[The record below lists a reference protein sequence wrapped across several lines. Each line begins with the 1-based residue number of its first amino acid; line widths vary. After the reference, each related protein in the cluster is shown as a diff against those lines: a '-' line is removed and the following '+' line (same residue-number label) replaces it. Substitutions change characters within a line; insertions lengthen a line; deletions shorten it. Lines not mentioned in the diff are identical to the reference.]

1 VISCDE
7 ALEAAML
14 QAAGDID
21 LVTRGRLE
29 SHLLA
34 CAACGE
40 EAGRIRRTIQLM
52 RAGEAP
58 DPGAGYWRTFDARL
72 RGRILRERSIRGW
85 RTVASLAAAAAIAV
99 LGLWVWTAAH
109 RGASATAVTG
119 ASSAVRADEPP
130 DTAEAR
136 LEEAIDRLARQEQG
150 ERSFETVLDEVL
162 PTTSTGYEADLEKP
176 DLEKPDIEPPQTQ
189 DNI

>member
-21 LVTRGRLE
+21 QVTRERLE

-40 EAGRIRRTIQLM
+40 QAGRIRRTIQLM
-52 RAGEAP
+52 LAEEAP
-58 DPGAGYWRTFDARL
+58 DPGAEYWSAFDARL
-72 RGRILRERSIRGW
+72 RGRILRERSVPGW
-85 RTVASLAAAAAIAV
+85 RGVASLAAVAAIAV
-99 LGLWVWTAAH
+99 LGLWVWTAGHPRMAPPAAPGDSPAPH
-109 RGASATAVTG
+109 AGELP
-119 ASSAVRADEPP
+119 DE
-130 DTAEAR
+130 AEAR
-136 LEEAIDRLARQEQG
+136 LEEAIDRMALQEQG

-162 PTTSTGYEADLEKP
+162 PATSPGYEADLEKP
-176 DLEKPDIEPPQTQ
+176 DLEPPQTQ